1 MKKTGPQIMKPSA
14 LYPRTW
20 TFARQACGREL
31 SFAFVGE
38 IPEEEDQGRYLRC
51 REART
56 VRIITLFSLN

>member
-31 SFAFVGE
+31 SFAFVGV
-38 IPEEEDQGRYLRC
+38 IPEEEDQGRDGRGLDGG
-51 REART
+51 E
-56 VRIITLFSLN
+56 F